1 MKGLVHLCNPAASS
15 AAVGELV
22 VFEVGKV
29 IDLHYLQ
36 ILTLMMYITYHNFI
50 AERFMAMNIF
60 LKYILGLTY
69 FLHRAVN
76 YFLTYLQ
83 TKVVKML

>member
-1 MKGLVHLCNPAASS
+1 MKGLVHSCNPAASS
-15 AAVGELV
+15 AAVEELV

-36 ILTLMMYITYHNFI
+36 ILTLMMYITYHNII
-50 AERFMAMNIF
+50 AERFIDIMAMNIF

-76 YFLTYLQ
+76 YF
-83 TKVVKML
+83 